1 MPDAAI
7 NPSQSIEERSILAQ
21 WNSRNAAD
29 TTVCIDCHRDTGPG
43 VFAVMRPRIAG
54 SGSIRASS
62 SSSSAP
68 Y

>member
-43 VFAVMRPRIAG
+43 VFAVMRPRICRIRINP
-54 SGSIRASS
+54 SIKLIQ
-62 SSSSAP
+62 
-68 Y
+68 